1 MDGTEPEGWPGVLH
15 REGRTLCRLA
25 RDPSESG
32 SGPAAK
38 EQGAVFH
45 NPAMSGSRT
54 RSVLLL
60 QHCIEAGLLGDGSIY
75 ALDGLSATGLRA
87 RRWLNELPA
96 QSATRI
102 SAMMGDMDP
111 VALDWAMRCHEEFP
125 PEHGEGEL
133 LPHLGDLRKSVLEHG
148 RHWVD
153 IDPYGSPLPF
163 LDTAIQSLARRGV
176 AEISAT
182 DSAALTGSSKNALLR
197 RYGARVRTDGLAHD
211 SGLRVLL
218 ATVARTAARH
228 ERSIEPLLSIW
239 ESHHLRVSV
248 RVLRS
253 IERANDVEDSIGW
266 RVASPTAEEVSSSIE
281 SGLQPE
287 TSVDSLPMHCFLPLS
302 HPVNRSDK
310 RISGP
315 MWIGPVGQTE
325 AMASM
330 TEERALELCGPSAT
344 EDDPVGWSERDFEYE
359 RRKVVRSVRHISEEA
374 GVIDAPHLILVDKL
388 ASWLGSGSPASPNG
402 MAEILRDAGYRAA
415 VARYGKPAFRTD
427 APWNEIVSASI
438 SWRGASNG

>member
-1 MDGTEPEGWPGVLH
+1 
-15 REGRTLCRLA
+15 
-25 RDPSESG
+25 
-32 SGPAAK
+32 
-38 EQGAVFH
+38 
-45 NPAMSGSRT
+45 
-54 RSVLLL
+54 
-60 QHCIEAGLLGDGSIY
+60 
-75 ALDGLSATGLRA
+75 
-87 RRWLNELPA
+87 WLNELPA
-96 QSATRI
+96 KSAARI
-102 SAMMGDMDP
+102 SATMGDMDP
-111 VALDWAMRCHEEFP
+111 VALNWAMRCHEEFP

-153 IDPYGSPLPF
+153 IDPYGTPLPF
-163 LDTAIQSLARRGV
+163 LDTAIQSLARRGI

-253 IERANDVEDSIGW
+253 VEGANDVECSLGW
-266 RVASPTAEEVSSSIE
+266 RVACPTAEEISSSIE

-287 TSVDSLPMHCFLPLS
+287 TSLDSLPMHCFLPLS
-302 HPVNRSDK
+302 HPVDRSDK

-315 MWIGPVGQTE
+315 MWTGPVGQTE

-330 TEERALELCGPSAT
+330 TEERALELCGPST
-344 EDDPVGWSERDFEYE
+344 IEDDPVGWTERDFEYE
-359 RRKVVRSVRHISEEA
+359 RRRVIRSVRHISEES
-374 GVIDAPHLILVDKL
+374 GVIDAPHLILVDEL
-388 ASWLGSGSPASPNG
+388 ASWLGSGSPPSPSV
-402 MAEILRDAGYRAA
+402 MAEALRRAGHRAA
-415 VARYGKPAFRTD
+415 VAHYGKPAFRTD
-427 APWNEIVSASI
+427 APWDVVVGTSREVHPPM
-438 SWRGASNG
+438 

>member
-1 MDGTEPEGWPGVLH
+1 MLH
-15 REGRTLCRLA
+15 REGRTLCRLP

-32 SGPAAK
+32 PGPAAK
-38 EQGAVFH
+38 GQGAVFH

-60 QHCIEAGLLGDGSIY
+60 QHCIEAGLLGEGAIY
-75 ALDGLSATGLRA
+75 ALDGLSASGLRA

-96 QSATRI
+96 QSAARI
-102 SAMMGDMDP
+102 SATMGDMDP
-111 VALDWAMRCHEEFP
+111 VALEWAMRCHDEFP

-182 DSAALTGSSKNALLR
+182 DSAALTGSSKSALLR

-228 ERSIEPLLSIW
+228 ERAIEPLLSIW

-248 RVLRS
+248 RVRRS
-253 IERANDVEDSIGW
+253 VERANDIEESIGW
-266 RVASPTAEEVSSSIE
+266 RVASPTAEEVSSSIQAGMHPDT
-281 SGLQPE
+281 GL
-287 TSVDSLPMHCFLPLS
+287 DSLPMHCLLPLS

-315 MWIGPVGQTE
+315 MWIGPLGQSG

-330 TEERALELCGPSAT
+330 TEERALELCGPSSI
-344 EDDPVGWSERDFEYE
+344 EDDPAGWSDKDFERE
-359 RRKVVRSVRHISEEA
+359 RRRVTRSIRHISEEA
-374 GVIDAPHLILVDKL
+374 VTIDAPHLILVDDL
-388 ASWLGSGSPASPNG
+388 ASWLGSGSPPSPSG
-402 MAEILRDAGYRAA
+402 MVEALCETGHRAA
-415 VARYGKPAFRTD
+415 VAHYGKPAFRTD
-427 APWNEIVSASI
+427 APWDEIARTALSI
-438 SWRGASNG
+438 QPPM

>member
-1 MDGTEPEGWPGVLH
+1 MDATEPEGWPGVLH

-25 RDPSESG
+25 RNPNELG
-32 SGPAAK
+32 AGPAAK
-38 EQGAVFH
+38 GQGAVFH
-45 NPAMSGSRT
+45 NPAMAGSRT

-96 QSATRI
+96 QSAARI
-102 SAMMGDMDP
+102 SATMGDMDP

-125 PEHGEGEL
+125 TEHGKGEL
-133 LPHLGDLRKSVLEHG
+133 LPHQGDLRKSVLEQG
-148 RHWVD
+148 WHWVD

-182 DSAALTGSSKNALLR
+182 DSAALTGSSKSALLR

-239 ESHHLRVSV
+239 DSHHLRVSV
-248 RVLRS
+248 RVLRGV
-253 IERANDVEDSIGW
+253 EGANNVEGSLGW
-266 RVASPTAEEVSSSIE
+266 RVASPTAKEVSSSIE

-287 TSVDSLPMHCFLPLS
+287 TSLDSLPMHCFLPLS
-302 HPVNRSDK
+302 HPIDRSDK

-315 MWIGPVGQTE
+315 MWIGSVGRTE
-325 AMASM
+325 AMVSM
-330 TEERALELCGPSAT
+330 TEERALELCGPNAIK
-344 EDDPVGWSERDFEYE
+344 DDPVGWSERDFEYE
-359 RRKVVRSVRHISEEA
+359 CRRVARSVRHISEES
-374 GVIDAPHLILVDKL
+374 GVIDAPHLILVDDM
-388 ASWLGSGSPASPNG
+388 ASWLGSGSPPSPSV
-402 MAEILRDAGYRAA
+402 MAEALRQADHRAA
-415 VARYGKPAFRTD
+415 VAHYGKPSFRTD
-427 APWNEIVSASI
+427 APWDDIIRI
-438 SWRGASNG
+438 SKEVHPPM

>member
-1 MDGTEPEGWPGVLH
+1 
-15 REGRTLCRLA
+15 
-25 RDPSESG
+25 
-32 SGPAAK
+32 
-38 EQGAVFH
+38 
-45 NPAMSGSRT
+45 
-54 RSVLLL
+54 VLLL
-60 QHCIEAGLLGDGSIY
+60 QHCIEAGLLGEGTIY
-75 ALDGLSATGLRA
+75 ALDGLSASGLRA

-96 QSATRI
+96 QSAARI
-102 SAMMGDMDP
+102 SAAMGDMDP
-111 VALDWAMRCHEEFP
+111 VALEWAMRCHEEFP

-228 ERSIEPLLSIW
+228 ERAIEPLLSIW

-248 RVLRS
+248 RVRRS
-253 IERANDVEDSIGW
+253 VERANDIEESIGW
-266 RVASPTAEEVSSSIE
+266 RVASPTAEEVSSSIQAGMHPDT
-281 SGLQPE
+281 GL
-287 TSVDSLPMHCFLPLS
+287 DSLPMHCLLPLS

-315 MWIGPVGQTE
+315 MWIGPLGQSG

-330 TEERALELCGPSAT
+330 TEERALELCGPSSI
-344 EDDPVGWSERDFEYE
+344 EDDPVGWSDKDFERE
-359 RRKVVRSVRHISEEA
+359 RRRVTRSIRHISEEA
-374 GVIDAPHLILVDKL
+374 VTIDAPHLILVDDL
-388 ASWLGSGSPASPNG
+388 ASWLGSGSPPSPSG
-402 MAEILRDAGYRAA
+402 MVEALCETGHRAA
-415 VARYGKPAFRTD
+415 VAHYGKPAFRTD
-427 APWNEIVSASI
+427 APWDEIARTALSI
-438 SWRGASNG
+438 QPPM

>member
-1 MDGTEPEGWPGVLH
+1 MDATDPEGWPGVLH

-25 RDPSESG
+25 SDPSALG
-32 SGPAAK
+32 TGPATK
-38 EQGAVFH
+38 GQSAVFH

-60 QHCIEAGLLGDGSIY
+60 QHCIEAGLFGDGSIY

-87 RRWLNELPA
+87 RRWLNELPPE
-96 QSATRI
+96 SATRI
-102 SAMMGDMDP
+102 SATMGDMDP

-125 PEHGEGEL
+125 PEHGKGEL
-133 LPHLGDLRKSVLEHG
+133 LSHQGDLRKSVLEHG

-182 DSAALTGSSKNALLR
+182 DSAALTGSSKSALLR

-253 IERANDVEDSIGW
+253 VERANDVEVSLGW
-266 RVASPTAEEVSSSIE
+266 RVASPTVEEVSSSIE
-281 SGLQPE
+281 SGLQSE
-287 TSVDSLPMHCFLPLS
+287 TSFDSLPMHCFLPLS

-315 MWIGPVGQTE
+315 MWTGPMGHIE

-330 TEERALELCGPSAT
+330 TEERALELCGPGT
-344 EDDPVGWSERDFEYE
+344 IEDDPVGWSEKDFEYE
-359 RRKVVRSVRHISEEA
+359 RRRVVRSVRHISDES
-374 GVIDAPHLILVDKL
+374 GVIDAPHLILVDEL
-388 ASWLGSGSPASPNG
+388 ASWLGSGSPPSPSGMVEALRESGHRAS
-402 MAEILRDAGYRAA
+402 

-427 APWNEIVSASI
+427 APWSEIVNTTL
-438 SWRGASNG
+438 GLQPPM

>member
-1 MDGTEPEGWPGVLH
+1 M
-15 REGRTLCRLA
+15 
-25 RDPSESG
+25 
-32 SGPAAK
+32 
-38 EQGAVFH
+38 
-45 NPAMSGSRT
+45 
-54 RSVLLL
+54 LLL
-60 QHCIEAGLLGDGSIY
+60 LHCIEAGLLGEGTSY
-75 ALDGLSATGLRA
+75 ALDGLSASGLRA

-96 QSATRI
+96 QSAARI
-102 SAMMGDMDP
+102 SAAMGDMDP
-111 VALDWAMRCHEEFP
+111 VALEWAMRCHEEFP

-228 ERSIEPLLSIW
+228 ERAIEPLLSIW

-248 RVLRS
+248 SVRRS
-253 IERANDVEDSIGW
+253 VERANDIEESIGW
-266 RVASPTAEEVSSSIE
+266 RVASPTAEEVSSSIQAGMHPDT
-281 SGLQPE
+281 GL
-287 TSVDSLPMHCFLPLS
+287 DSLPMHCLLPLS

-315 MWIGPVGQTE
+315 MWIGPLGQSG

-330 TEERALELCGPSAT
+330 TEERALELCGPSSI
-344 EDDPVGWSERDFEYE
+344 EDDPAGWSDKDFERE
-359 RRKVVRSVRHISEEA
+359 RRRVTRSIRHISEEA
-374 GVIDAPHLILVDKL
+374 VTIDAPHLILVDDL
-388 ASWLGSGSPASPNG
+388 ASWLGSGSPPSPSG
-402 MAEILRDAGYRAA
+402 MVEALCETGHRAA
-415 VARYGKPAFRTD
+415 VAHYGKPAFRTD
-427 APWNEIVSASI
+427 APWDEIARTALSI
-438 SWRGASNG
+438 QPPM

>member
-1 MDGTEPEGWPGVLH
+1 MVASELEDWPGVLH
-15 REGRTLCRLA
+15 REGRTLCRLS

-32 SGPAAK
+32 PGPAAK
-38 EQGAVFH
+38 GQGAVFH
-45 NPAMSGSRT
+45 NPAMSGNRT

-60 QHCIEAGLLGDGSIY
+60 QHCIEAGLLGEGAIY
-75 ALDGLSATGLRA
+75 ALDGLSASGLRA

-96 QSATRI
+96 QSAARI
-102 SAMMGDMDP
+102 SATMGDMDP
-111 VALDWAMRCHEEFP
+111 VALEWAMRCHEEFP

-163 LDTAIQSLARRGV
+163 LDTAIQSLAKRGV

-182 DSAALTGSSKNALLR
+182 DSAALTGSSKSALLR

-228 ERSIEPLLSIW
+228 ERAIEPLLSVW

-248 RVLRS
+248 RVRRS
-253 IERANDVEDSIGW
+253 VEKANEVEESLGW
-266 RVASPTAEEVSSSIE
+266 RVASPTVEEVSSSIQAGMHPDTE
-281 SGLQPE
+281 L
-287 TSVDSLPMHCFLPLS
+287 DSLPMHCMLPLT
-302 HPVNRSDK
+302 HPIDRSDK
-310 RISGP
+310 RVSGP
-315 MWIGPVGQTE
+315 MWIGSLGQSD

-330 TEERALELCGPSAT
+330 TEERALGICGPSDV
-344 EDDPVGWSERDFEYE
+344 EDDPVGWSDRDFERE
-359 RRKVVRSVRHISEEA
+359 RRRVARSVRHISGEA
-374 GVIDAPHLILVDKL
+374 EVIDAPHLILVDDL
-388 ASWLGSGSPASPNG
+388 ASWLGSGSPPSPSG
-402 MAEILRDAGYRAA
+402 MVTALCETGSRAA
-415 VARYGKPAFRTD
+415 VAHYGKPAFRTD
-427 APWNEIVSASI
+427 APWVEIARAALNLQPPI
-438 SWRGASNG
+438 

>member
-1 MDGTEPEGWPGVLH
+1 
-15 REGRTLCRLA
+15 
-25 RDPSESG
+25 
-32 SGPAAK
+32 
-38 EQGAVFH
+38 
-45 NPAMSGSRT
+45 
-54 RSVLLL
+54 
-60 QHCIEAGLLGDGSIY
+60 GDGLIY

-102 SAMMGDMDP
+102 IATMGDMDP

-153 IDPYGSPLPF
+153 IDPYGTPLPF
-163 LDTAIQSLARRGV
+163 LDTAIQSLARRGI

-253 IERANDVEDSIGW
+253 VEGANDVECSLGW
-266 RVASPTAEEVSSSIE
+266 RVACPTAEEISSSIE
-281 SGLQPE
+281 YGLQPE
-287 TSVDSLPMHCFLPLS
+287 TSLDSLPMHCFLPLS
-302 HPVNRSDK
+302 HPVDRSDK

-330 TEERALELCGPSAT
+330 TEERALNLCGPSAI
-344 EDDPVGWSERDFEYE
+344 EDDPVGWTERDFEYE
-359 RRKVVRSVRHISEEA
+359 RRRVTRSVRHISGES
-374 GVIDAPHLILVDKL
+374 GVIDAPHLILVDEL
-388 ASWLGSGSPASPNG
+388 SSWLGSGSPPSPSV
-402 MAEILRDAGYRAA
+402 MAEALRRAGHRAA
-415 VARYGKPAFRTD
+415 VAHYGKPAFRTD
-427 APWNEIVSASI
+427 APWDVVVGTSREVHPPM
-438 SWRGASNG
+438 